1 MSSQSVSCLKSSSQL
16 ACRERPIFTREDGRG
31 GSDCCLPGQQ
41 FRPEWSGS
49 AGIFPV
55 SFLSSS
61 DEAIN
66 GKEEGS
72 V

>member
-16 ACRERPIFTREDGRG
+16 ACRERPIFKREDGRG
-31 GSDCCLPGQQ
+31 GSDCCSPGQQ
-41 FRPEWSGS
+41 LRPEWSGS
-49 AGIFPV
+49 AEIFPV

-61 DEAIN
+61 GEVIN
-66 GKEEGS
+66 GKDEGS